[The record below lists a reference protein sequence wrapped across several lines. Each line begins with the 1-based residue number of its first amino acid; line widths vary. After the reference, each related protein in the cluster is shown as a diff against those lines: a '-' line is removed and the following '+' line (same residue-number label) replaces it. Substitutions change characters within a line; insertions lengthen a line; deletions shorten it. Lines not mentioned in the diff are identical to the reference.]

1 MGNLITED
9 WGLVDYAEAWERQEF
24 LFHQKIEQKQR
35 GESATVD
42 RIVFCEHP
50 HVYTLGRSGK
60 IMALDS
66 WFVTPFLIWNIF
78 ILG

>member
-42 RIVFCEHP
+42 RIVF
-50 HVYTLGRSGK
+50 VNTLMSIRWGVVGK
-60 IMALDS
+60 L
-66 WFVTPFLIWNIF
+66 LIY
-78 ILG
+78 